1 MMPAGS
7 PFFCLRL
14 SGFLSNWKLT
24 GSTSGFK
31 ASKIFEKQHRNRIQ
45 PDYLSQSTSKFET
58 GLKGSDIFLSA
69 FISQKW
75 KIYNLWKSFIFC
87 LTTPT
92 LRCKLGL
99 IKIDEQKSNHESGR
113 KRANEGGRFAA
124 KAWWSASGRWNS
136 EQNRNSRVSALR
148 IEGVG
153 INCQQLEWYR
163 DQSFLEC

>member
-124 KAWWSASGRWNS
+124 KAWCCLLYTSFPLLYLSVLFAERGDAVPVWIL
-136 EQNRNSRVSALR
+136 V
-148 IEGVG
+148 
-153 INCQQLEWYR
+153 
-163 DQSFLEC
+163 QS